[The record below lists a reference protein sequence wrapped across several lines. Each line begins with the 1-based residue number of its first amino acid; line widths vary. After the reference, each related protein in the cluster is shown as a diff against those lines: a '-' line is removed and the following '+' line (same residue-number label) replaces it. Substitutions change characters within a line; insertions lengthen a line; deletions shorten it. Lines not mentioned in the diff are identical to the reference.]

1 MEDTVIINLYFDRS
15 EKAIQATEE
24 KYSRYCFSIAWNV
37 LYDKED
43 SDECVNDTWL
53 ATWNSIPPRKPAI
66 LSAFLGKITRNLAID
81 CFRRKKAA
89 KRSTEHI
96 LELCKELE
104 EIEDVTAYSLNDEIQ
119 RKEILEILEKFLE
132 SLKKGDCDIFI
143 RRYWYMDSISEISAR
158 HGISESRI
166 KSSLYRSRKKL
177 WERVKHLY
185 GKGFKTLELIGDLDD
200 KYIYEAS
207 KPWKKQHRFFHIQ
220 RSWKTAVAGII
231 LLIMVGCTLRYQED
245 VKAALQR
252 VTSWIGQALGIKNG
266 DTDSYTNVVGKSISR
281 DGITITLNEI
291 VMDSK
296 NLWIAYSDSEDSDAD
311 MKDAVEDKLLY
322 TEVCINGQ
330 EIQQGLGQRTV
341 NAFSEN
347 PITVED
353 FTIGEEV
360 NTEGTVNIEFKVWPI
375 AMDDADTWENVQKIQ
390 ADTEPYTFKL
400 ATSKEELEKNT
411 VDLNLNQNIKM
422 DSNVLNLTEFRW
434 NPFESTIYGMY
445 HGTVYIDSDYYLI
458 GTDDQGNKICY
469 QETGRNGQETMFRQ
483 TIGLYPGY
491 EEISPEANTI
501 TLQLYEVKNDTAHQ
515 VSEEKM
521 DKDSSDDIYEE
532 FTVYVYNEGES
543 PTDDAIPIGDKFTVQ
558 IR

>member
-1 MEDTVIINLYFDRS
+1 ME
-15 EKAIQATEE
+15 
-24 KYSRYCFSIAWNV
+24 
-37 LYDKED
+37 
-43 SDECVNDTWL
+43 
-53 ATWNSIPPRKPAI
+53 
-66 LSAFLGKITRNLAID
+66 
-81 CFRRKKAA
+81 
-89 KRSTEHI
+89 
-96 LELCKELE
+96 
-104 EIEDVTAYSLNDEIQ
+104 
-119 RKEILEILEKFLE
+119 
-132 SLKKGDCDIFI
+132 
-143 RRYWYMDSISEISAR
+143 
-158 HGISESRI
+158 
-166 KSSLYRSRKKL
+166 
-177 WERVKHLY
+177 
-185 GKGFKTLELIGDLDD
+185 KGFKSLELIGDLDD

-207 KPWKKQHRFFHIQ
+207 RPWKKQHRFFHIQ

-245 VKAALQR
+245 VKTALQR
-252 VTSWIGQALGIKNG
+252 VTSWIGQAVGIKNG

-296 NLWIAYSDSEDSDAD
+296 NLWIAYSDSEDLDAD

-375 AMDDADTWENVQKIQ
+375 AMADAETWENIQKIQ
-390 ADTEPYTFKL
+390 ANTEPYTFKL

-411 VDLNLNQNIKM
+411 VDLNLDQNIKF
-422 DSNVLNLTEFRW
+422 DSNILNLTEFRW
-434 NPFESTIYGMY
+434 NPFESTIYGTY

-469 QETGRNGQETMFRQ
+469 QETGRNGEETVFQQ
-483 TIGLYPGY
+483 TIDPEFTGY
-491 EEISPEANTI
+491 KEISPEAKSI

-515 VSEEKM
+515 VFEEKT
-521 DKDSSDDIYEE
+521 DKDSSDDVYEE
-532 FTVYVYNEGES
+532 FAGYVYDDGEN
-543 PTDDAIPIGDKFTVQ
+543 PTDAGVPIGDRFTLQ